1 MGFWGLFAIVVGTVA
16 GVITIPW
23 GIHTYVWPKLIR
35 PAILRLFNKTQ
46 PNDPAMPATEKT
58 SQSIDARL
66 ERIETR
72 LGQFADYLDGLPDT
86 KDKKKHVLFTRG
98 REAQKAYQYTEAI
111 KLFNEILSMETSG
124 SERVALHGLIGNC
137 FMNMSELKEA
147 EGHYKE
153 AEAEAKAAD
162 DTEGLAAAMGN
173 LGIVYRQKGELDKAM
188 EHHQQAL
195 KIDIEIGNRLGQA
208 NQLGNLGIV
217 YTQKGELDRAL
228 DNLLQAL
235 EIDREI
241 GYRIGEANQLGN
253 LGIVYQQKGKLDKAL
268 EHLHQALQISQ
279 QIGARPEAEKAKRNI
294 EVVLEARGEK

>member
-1 MGFWGLFAIVVGTVA
+1 MGFWGFFAIVVGTVA

-217 YTQKGELDRAL
+217 YQQKGELDKAL
-228 DNLLQAL
+228 EYYQQAL
-235 EIDREI
+235 EIF
-241 GYRIGEANQLGN
+241 
-253 LGIVYQQKGKLDKAL
+253 
-268 EHLHQALQISQ
+268 Q
-279 QIGARPEAEKAKRNI
+279 QIGAILDVEKAKKAI
-294 EVVLEARGEK
+294 ELVLKAKGD